1 MLFCPSPNFGWF
13 FATHQQHNMYGG
25 NFTKILMVTS
35 FFSVSLEYSKKA
47 MVSTQNKIDEV
58 DMEPISDYY
67 EKHL

>member
-1 MLFCPSPNFGWF
+1 
-13 FATHQQHNMYGG
+13 
-25 NFTKILMVTS
+25 MVTS
-35 FFSVSLEYSKKA
+35 FFSVSLEYSKIA